1 MKTKADLADYIRPL
15 VILAAVIFPDVTAH
29 ANPIELPEKPITLEV
44 SFLVGFALLIEIL
57 CICFMLLRARHPRFF
72 FLWLIGMHLV
82 TYPSFMGLLWVL
94 QAMRPAFAV
103 AIGEGL
109 VVVFEGLIIYA
120 MCWLLAPTASTL
132 PRPPLAKCWL
142 ASLVGNVCSAV
153 AFPVLLALFKF
164 IERSGSG

>member
-1 MKTKADLADYIRPL
+1 MKVKSDPADYLRPL
-15 VILAAVIFPDVTAH
+15 VILAVVIFPVVSAQ
-29 ANPIELPEKPITLEV
+29 ANPIEVPEKSIVPEI
-44 SFLVGFALLIEIL
+44 SFLIGLAILIEVICVWFIL
-57 CICFMLLRARHPRFF
+57 RRSRRPRFF
-72 FLWLIGMHLV
+72 ILWLLGMHLI

-103 AIGEGL
+103 AIGEGM
-109 VVVFEGLIIYA
+109 VVVVEGLIIYA

-142 ASLVGNVCSAV
+142 ASFVGNVCSAV
-153 AFPVLLALFKF
+153 AFPVLFAVFKI